1 MSIFSDLSAPFPAD
15 AIHWRAQSVS
25 NRNGDASA
33 LALAYIDARD
43 VMERLDEVCGPAGW
57 QCTYPHANG
66 KTVCSIGIK
75 IGDEWVWKANGAGD
89 TDIEAEKGA
98 LSDAFKRAAVCWGIG
113 RYLYDLAS
121 PWVVIEPAGRSYRIP
136 DAELA
141 RLARVLGPAETRTVR
156 IAPGVVQVFDAD
168 EPTESERKTVEL
180 FKAAIDMAKTGGDL
194 ADWKRTPSNV
204 RLFGTL
210 PPALRQEVADY
221 AAAKMT
227 ELQTPQSVLMAG

>member
-1 MSIFSDLSAPFPAD
+1 MIDLKALSAPFPPD
-15 AIHWRAQSVS
+15 KVSWRVGSTTQDKKK
-25 NRNGDASA
+25 GM
-33 LALAYIDARD
+33 ALAYVDARD
-43 VMERLDEVCGPAGW
+43 VMDRLDEVCGPAGW
-57 QCTYPHANG
+57 QCSYPHANG

-121 PWVVIEPAGRSYRIP
+121 PWVAIEPAGRSYRIP

-156 IAPGVVQVFDAD
+156 IAPGVVQVLDAD
-168 EPTESERKTVEL
+168 EPTESERKTVAL
-180 FKAAIDMAKTGGDL
+180 LKAGIDNAH
-194 ADWKRTPSNV
+194 
-204 RLFGTL
+204 TL
-210 PPALRQEVADY
+210 PDLRDWWTEKQTQSLLHTLPEDLVMEVTEYKEAQKNDLTVALR
-221 AAAKMT
+221 
-227 ELQTPQSVLMAG
+227 MAG